1 MKNKLRGTFYVEKE
15 YLNNKIFSNELN
27 EKEYF
32 KYSKYISI
40 RDGFLKHGIQID
52 TQDII
57 SEKNSD
63 FTIYLDYTKKPV
75 AQKKYIIVRE
85 PPIIIP
91 KNHNLKYLKKFDKA
105 FTYNDKLI
113 DGKKIIKF
121 INGSYDFSKIKIA
134 KPKSQSGYVLICR
147 NKKSFKSGECYS
159 LRNRV
164 ITFFETKNIKFH
176 LYGFGWD
183 FRTFNNK
190 ITEVFFNRLSIIR
203 PKSPFIKNY
212 KGTINNKR
220 EEASEYLFQFSI
232 ENSNNT
238 EGYISEKIFD
248 AFFSNNIPIYCGA
261 PNIKNFIPD
270 DCFIN
275 MKDFSSIEE
284 LIDFTSKLTKLDID
298 NLKKSRDKFLSSS
311 KANLFS
317 SDFNSKIL
325 INEIINDI
333 KI

>member
-1 MKNKLRGTFYVEKE
+1 MIKARGTFFVEKQ
-15 YLNNKIFSNELN
+15 YLKNKIFSNELN
-27 EKEYF
+27 EQEYF

-57 SEKNSD
+57 SEKDSD
-63 FTIYLDYTKKPV
+63 FTIYLDYPKK
-75 AQKKYIIVRE
+75 AQAHKKYLIVRE

-91 KNHNLKYLKKFDKA
+91 KNHNLKYLKKFDKV

-113 DGKKIIKF
+113 DNKKIIKF
-121 INGSYDFSKIKIA
+121 INGSYDFSRIKIA

-164 ITFFETKNIKFH
+164 ITFFESKHIKFH

-183 FRTFNNK
+183 LRAFNNK
-190 ITEVFFNRLSIIR
+190 IIEVFFNRLPINR
-203 PKSPFIKNY
+203 PKSRFIKNY

-220 EEASEYLFQFSI
+220 EKSSEYLFQFAI

-261 PNIKNFIPD
+261 PNIKNFIPE
-270 DCFIN
+270 DCYIN
-275 MKDFSSIEE
+275 MGDFSSTKE
-284 LIDFTSKLTKLDID
+284 LIMYTSSLTKLEIEKYK
-298 NLKKSRDKFLSSS
+298 NSRDDFLFSSR
-311 KANLFS
+311 ANLFS
-317 SDFNSKIL
+317 VDLNSKII
-325 INEIINDI
+325 INKILNDI
-333 KI
+333 KL

>member
-1 MKNKLRGTFYVEKE
+1 MIKSKGTFYVEKQ

-27 EKEYF
+27 EQEYF

-40 RDGFLKHGIQID
+40 REGFLKHGIQID

-57 SEKNSD
+57 SEEDSD
-63 FTIYLDYTKKPV
+63 FTIYLDYPKN
-75 AQKKYIIVRE
+75 AQAHKKYLIVRE

-91 KNHNLKYLKKFDKA
+91 KNHSLKYLKKFDKI

-147 NKKSFKSGECYS
+147 NKKSFRSGECYS

-164 ITFFETKNIKFH
+164 ITFFESKNIKFH

-183 FRTFNNK
+183 LRAFNNN
-190 ITEVFFNRLSIIR
+190 IIEVFFNRLPINR
-203 PKSPFIKNY
+203 PKSRFIKNY

-220 EEASEYLFQFSI
+220 EKSSEYLFQFAI

-261 PNIKNFIPD
+261 PNIKNFIPE
-270 DCFIN
+270 DCFISVN
-275 MKDFSSIEE
+275 DFLSIEE
-284 LIDFTSKLTKLDID
+284 LIDFTTKLTKLDIET
-298 NLKKSRDKFLSSS
+298 LKKSRDKFLSSS

-317 SDFNSKIL
+317 ADFNSKIL
-325 INEIINDI
+325 INEVINDI

>member
-1 MKNKLRGTFYVEKE
+1 VIKARGTFFVEKQ
-15 YLNNKIFSNELN
+15 YLKNKIFSNELN
-27 EKEYF
+27 EQEYF

-40 RDGFLKHGIQID
+40 REGFLKHGIQID

-57 SEKNSD
+57 GEKHSD
-63 FTIYLDYTKKPV
+63 FTIYLDYPKN
-75 AQKKYIIVRE
+75 AQARKKYLIVRE

-91 KNHNLKYLKKFDKA
+91 KNHSLKYLKKFDKI

-147 NKKSFKSGECYS
+147 NKKSFRRGECYS

-164 ITFFETKNIKFH
+164 ITFFESKNIKFD

-183 FRTFNNK
+183 LRAFNNK
-190 ITEVFFNRLSIIR
+190 IIEVFFNRLPIKR
-203 PKSPFIKNY
+203 PKSRFIKNY

-220 EEASEYLFQFSI
+220 EKASEYLFQFSI

-248 AFFSNNIPIYCGA
+248 AFYSNNIPIYCGA
-261 PNIKNFIPD
+261 PNIKNFIPE

-275 MKDFSSIEE
+275 MSDFLSIDE
-284 LIDFTSKLTKLDID
+284 LIDFTSKLNKLDIET
-298 NLKKSRDKFLSSS
+298 LKKSRDKFLSSS
-311 KANLFS
+311 KAHLFS
-317 SDFNSKIL
+317 ADFNSKIL
-325 INEIINDI
+325 INEVINDI

>member
-1 MKNKLRGTFYVEKE
+1 MIKAKGTFFVEKE
-15 YLNNKIFSNELN
+15 YLNNKIFSKELN
-27 EKEYF
+27 EREYF

-40 RDGFLKHGIQID
+40 REGFLKHGIQID

-57 SEKNSD
+57 SENQSD
-63 FTIYLDYTKKPV
+63 FTIYLDYTKNTK
-75 AQKKYIIVRE
+75 AHKKYLIVRE
-85 PPIIIP
+85 PPLIIP
-91 KNHNLKYLKKFDKA
+91 KNHSLKYLKKFDKI
-105 FTYNDKLI
+105 FTYNDKLV

-164 ITFFETKNIKFH
+164 IDFFEHKDIKFH
-176 LYGFGWD
+176 LYGFGWNL
-183 FRTFNNK
+183 RAFNNK
-190 ITEVFFNRLSIIR
+190 IIEIFFNRLPIKR
-203 PKSPFIKNY
+203 PKSRLFRNY
-212 KGTINNKR
+212 QGTIENKR
-220 EEASEYLFQFSI
+220 EKASEYLFQFSI

-261 PNIKNFIPD
+261 PNIKNFIPE
-270 DCFIN
+270 DCYIN
-275 MKDFSSIEE
+275 MNNFVSVEE
-284 LIDFTSKLTKLDID
+284 LIRYTTKLKKQEIE
-298 NLKKSRDKFLSSS
+298 NLKTSRDKFLNSSN
-311 KANLFS
+311 ANLFS

-325 INEIINDI
+325 IREVINDI

>member
-1 MKNKLRGTFYVEKE
+1 MIKAKGTFYVERE
-15 YLNNKIFSNELN
+15 YLNNKIFSNKLN

-40 RDGFLKHGIQID
+40 RKGFLKHGIQID

-57 SEKNSD
+57 SEEDSD
-63 FTIYLDYTKKPV
+63 FTIYLDYPKNPK
-75 AQKKYIIVRE
+75 AYKKYLIVRE

-91 KNHNLKYLKKFDKA
+91 KNHSLKHLKKFNKI
-105 FTYNDKLI
+105 FTYNDKLV

-147 NKKSFKSGECYS
+147 NKKSFRPGECYS

-164 ITFFETKNIKFH
+164 ITFFESKNIRFH

-183 FRTFNNK
+183 LKAFNNK
-190 ITEVFFNRLSIIR
+190 IIEVFYNRSLINR
-203 PKSPFIKNY
+203 PKSGFIRNY
-212 KGTINNKR
+212 RGTINNKR
-220 EEASEYLFQFSI
+220 EKASEYLFQFSI

-238 EGYISEKIFD
+238 QGYISEKIFD
-248 AFFSNNIPIYCGA
+248 AFYSNNIPIYCGA
-261 PNIKNFIPD
+261 PNIKNFIPE

-275 MKDFSSIEE
+275 MSDFSTIEE
-284 LIDFTSKLTKLDID
+284 LIEFTSKLTKLDIK

-311 KANLFS
+311 KADLFS
-317 SDFNSKIL
+317 TDFNSKIL
-325 INEIINDI
+325 INEVINDI